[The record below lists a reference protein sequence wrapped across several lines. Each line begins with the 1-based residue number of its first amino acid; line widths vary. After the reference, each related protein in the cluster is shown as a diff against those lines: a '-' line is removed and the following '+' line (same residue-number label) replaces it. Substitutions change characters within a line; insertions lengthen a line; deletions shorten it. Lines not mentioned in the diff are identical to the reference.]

1 MIRSLFALHLFAVSS
16 VVLFPAICCA
26 QEEGRDDAELTVA
39 VAKTALKGWELFQ
52 AGDFAA
58 AFNGGHYTDPDPN
71 TQVRDFW
78 SSGRWAML
86 DRNGDG
92 RHETIFLVENKELV
106 YVGCLD
112 ARGTLVNPASRFKP
126 HLGKTR
132 DAVIRSLRL
141 E

>member
-1 MIRSLFALHLFAVSS
+1 MSRTLCFLACAMTW
-16 VVLFPAICCA
+16 PTICCA
-26 QEEGRDDAELTVA
+26 HEEERDDAELTVA
-39 VAKTALKGWELFQ
+39 AAKTALKGWELFQ
-52 AGDFAA
+52 AGKFAA
-58 AFNGGHYTDPDPN
+58 AAQGGQYTDPDPN

-92 RHETIFLVENKELV
+92 RHETVFLIENKELV

-112 ARGTLVNPASRFKP
+112 ARGALVNPATRFKP
-126 HLGKTR
+126 HEGKTR
-132 DAVIRSLRL
+132 DEVIRSLRL